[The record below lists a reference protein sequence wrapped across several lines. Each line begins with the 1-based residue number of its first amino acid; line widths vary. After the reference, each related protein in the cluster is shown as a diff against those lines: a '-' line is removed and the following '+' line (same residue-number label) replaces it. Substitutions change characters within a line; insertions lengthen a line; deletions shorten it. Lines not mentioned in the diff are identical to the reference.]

1 MIDLSRLWVAEW
13 IVCGF
18 FFYLMVLSLL
28 FPLRARHRLRILT
41 TGMVS
46 VGLAVMLSQ
55 LKLSLQL
62 EVVRDWLPAIYL
74 FQGYFLSGFFVPHP
88 MSAMEKRLLD
98 LDQKLFR
105 YARLTSLLTGVTRAR
120 QLVLEF
126 FELAHLIVYPMVPL
140 CFGIFLFHGEHYE
153 ADNFWTAV
161 LIAGYGCY
169 GLLPWIR
176 LRPPRNIERE
186 QPAHSGLLFRR
197 LNLYVFERGGVVP
210 VNTFPSGYV
219 SQAIAA
225 ALGVSMVDSVAGLIF
240 LVLASFIVLAMVLG
254 RYHYAIDSLLCVVV
268 GVIGWWVGFRSA
280 I

>member
-1 MIDLSRLWVAEW
+1 
-13 IVCGF
+13 
-18 FFYLMVLSLL
+18 
-28 FPLRARHRLRILT
+28 
-41 TGMVS
+41 
-46 VGLAVMLSQ
+46 
-55 LKLSLQL
+55 
-62 EVVRDWLPAIYL
+62 
-74 FQGYFLSGFFVPHP
+74 

-105 YARLTSLLTGVTRAR
+105 YVRLTSLLTGVTRAR

-140 CFGIFLFHGEHYE
+140 CFGIFLFHGEHYD
-153 ADNFWTAV
+153 ANNFWTAV

-176 LRPPRNIERE
+176 LRPPRNIERD

-197 LNLYVFERGGVVP
+197 FNLYVFERGGVVP
-210 VNTFPSGYV
+210 VNTFPSGYA

-225 ALGVSMVDSVAGLIF
+225 ALGVSMVNSVAGLIF
-240 LVLASFIVLAMVLG
+240 LVLASCIVLAMVLG

>member
-1 MIDLSRLWVAEW
+1 
-13 IVCGF
+13 
-18 FFYLMVLSLL
+18 
-28 FPLRARHRLRILT
+28 
-41 TGMVS
+41 
-46 VGLAVMLSQ
+46 
-55 LKLSLQL
+55 
-62 EVVRDWLPAIYL
+62 
-74 FQGYFLSGFFVPHP
+74 
-88 MSAMEKRLLD
+88 MSAMEKWLLD

-105 YARLTSLLTGVTRAR
+105 YVRLTSLLTGVTRVR

-126 FELAHLIVYPMVPL
+126 FELTHLIVYPMVSL

-186 QPAHSGLLFRR
+186 QPAHSGLSFQR
-197 LNLYVFERGGVVP
+197 LNLCVLP
-210 VNTFPSGYV
+210 VNIFPSGYA
-219 SQAIAA
+219 SQAITA
-225 ALGVSMVDSVAGLIF
+225 ALAVSMVDSVTGLIF
-240 LVLASFIVLAMVLG
+240 WVLASCIVLAMVLG

>member
-1 MIDLSRLWVAEW
+1 MVDLSRLWVAEW

-18 FFYLMVLSLL
+18 FFYLVVLSLL
-28 FPLRARHRLRILT
+28 LPLRARHRLRILT

-46 VGLAVMLSQ
+46 VGLVVMLSQ
-55 LKLSLQL
+55 LRLSLQL

-74 FQGYFLSGFFVPHP
+74 FQGYLLCGFFVPRP
-88 MSAMEKRLLD
+88 MSAMERWLASVDQELLRL
-98 LDQKLFR
+98 
-105 YARLTSLLTGVTRAR
+105 AHLTSLLTGFTRAR
-120 QLVLEF
+120 RLVLEF

-161 LIAGYGCY
+161 LTAGYGCY

-197 LNLYVFERGGVVP
+197 LNLYILERGAVVP
-210 VNTFPSGYV
+210 VNTFPSGYA

-225 ALGVSMVDSVAGLIF
+225 ALAVSMVDSVTGLIF
-240 LVLASFIVLAMVLG
+240 LVLASCIVLAMVLG
-254 RYHYAIDSLLCVVV
+254 RYHYAIDGLLCMVV